1 MKLSKTSKILSL
13 ILIIGI
19 IVIIFAVFLKSKL
32 PAQEIHQETHQEIQ
46 KTIEV
51 IGIIKVVGQGPLETG
66 LVIKPSDG
74 PGYSIVGKKVNEL
87 WELQGKKIRAI
98 GIEGGPTLV
107 CTRSLEIISYE
118 ILNY

>member
-1 MKLSKTSKILSL
+1 MKLNKTSKILSL
-13 ILIIGI
+13 ILIIGV
-19 IVIIFAVFLKSKL
+19 IVIVFVAFLKSKL
-32 PAQEIHQETHQEIQ
+32 PAQETHQETQETQ

-51 IGIIKVVGQGPLETG
+51 IGVIKVVGQGPLETG

-74 PGYSIVGKKVNEL
+74 PGYAIVGERASEL

-118 ILNY
+118 ILDY

>member
-1 MKLSKTSKILSL
+1 MRLKKLPKSL
-13 ILIIGI
+13 CLGLIIA
-19 IVIIFAVFLKSKL
+19 VIAMSLVVLVQTKL
-32 PAQEIHQETHQEIQ
+32 PAQETHQETQETQ

-51 IGIIKVVGQGPLETG
+51 IGVIKVVGQGPLETG

-74 PGYSIVGKKVNEL
+74 PGYAIVGERASEL

-118 ILNY
+118 ILDY